1 MLEINHLSFAFNA
14 AKDRPIFKD
23 LNLEFPQG
31 EFITIVGKSGSGK
44 STLFKLLTQQYPTDA
59 GQICYQGRP
68 LQVSDLA
75 YMPQKDLL
83 LPWANILDNVCLSAK
98 LGAGPAIDKDQALAW
113 LAKAGLADDAYSL
126 PHQLSG
132 GMRQRAA
139 FVRTILANRDIL
151 LLDEPFG
158 ALDSF
163 TQQEMQAWLLA
174 IWQELKQ
181 TVLMITH
188 NLEEAVLLSN
198 RVYVL
203 KPLKEAQGNQV
214 QIFEINLPANRQM
227 DMRYHPDFINYK
239 HQIEEAIYGR
249 A

>member
-1 MLEINHLSFAFNA
+1 MLQIRNLDFSFHQNSS
-14 AKDRPIFKD
+14 RPIFKQ
-23 LNLEFPQG
+23 LNLDLPEG
-31 EFITIVGKSGSGK
+31 EFISLVGKSGSGK
-44 STLFKLLTQQYPTDA
+44 STLFKLISQQYQADQGEITFR
-59 GQICYQGRP
+59 GRP
-68 LQVSDLA
+68 VAVSDLA

-98 LGAGPAIDKDQALAW
+98 LGPRRPIPRERALAW
-113 LAKAGLADDAYSL
+113 LAKAGLADDAYAL
-126 PHQLSG
+126 PSQLSG

-139 FVRTILANRDIL
+139 FVRTILANREIL

-163 TQQEMQAWLLA
+163 TQQEMQTWLLE

-203 KPLKEAQGNQV
+203 QPFKANQEAQIRSF
-214 QIFEINLPANRQM
+214 QIDLPKDRQM
-227 DMRYHPDFINYK
+227 DIRYHPDFIAYK
-239 HQIEEAIYGR
+239 HQIEEAIYG
-249 A
+249 